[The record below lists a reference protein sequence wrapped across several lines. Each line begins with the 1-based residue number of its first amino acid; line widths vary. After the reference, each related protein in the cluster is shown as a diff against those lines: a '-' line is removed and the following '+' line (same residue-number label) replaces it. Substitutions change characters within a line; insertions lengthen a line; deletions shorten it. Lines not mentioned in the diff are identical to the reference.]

1 MPERDQG
8 GPRAP
13 RPPRTRKDLAERPD
27 AGIEED
33 LSGLLDFVPAASPGE
48 AKMSAFI
55 IVEADVHDPVA
66 YEEYKKLSSEA
77 VQKHGA
83 TFLVRGGA
91 MHVLEGD
98 WQPKRIV
105 VLAFPSSE
113 AAHAFYHSPEYEKA
127 REARRH
133 AAKLNIIL
141 VEGA

>member
-1 MPERDQG
+1 
-8 GPRAP
+8 
-13 RPPRTRKDLAERPD
+13 
-27 AGIEED
+27 
-33 LSGLLDFVPAASPGE
+33 
-48 AKMSAFI
+48 MSAYI

-66 YEEYKKLSSEA
+66 FEEYKKLSSEA
-77 VQKHGA
+77 VKRHGA

-105 VLAFPSSE
+105 VLEFPSAE

-141 VEGA
+141 VEGM

>member
-1 MPERDQG
+1 MPEHDTG
-8 GPRAP
+8 G
-13 RPPRTRKDLAERPD
+13 RKALRSPHLKDAAERP
-27 AGIEED
+27 APEPEED
-33 LSGLLDFVPAASPGE
+33 LSGLLDFVPAE
-48 AKMSAFI
+48 AGGTPKMSAYL

-77 VQKHGA
+77 VEKHGA

-105 VLAFPSSE
+105 VLAFPSAE
-113 AAHAFYHSPEYEKA
+113 AAHAFYHSPEYERA

-133 AAKLNIIL
+133 AAKLNVIL
-141 VEGA
+141 VEGM

>member
-1 MPERDQG
+1 MPERDVEG
-8 GPRAP
+8 
-13 RPPRTRKDLAERPD
+13 RKALRSPHLKD
-27 AGIEED
+27 AEED
-33 LSGLLDFVPAASPGE
+33 LSGLLDFVPAE
-48 AKMSAFI
+48 AAGGPKMSAYL

-66 YEEYKKLSSEA
+66 YDEYRKLSSEA
-77 VQKHGA
+77 VRKHGA

-105 VLAFPSSE
+105 VLAFPSAE

-127 REARRH
+127 RDARKH

-141 VEGA
+141 VEGM